1 MATASRTTTTYPT
14 NAAGTTSFRSTYTT
28 PLRAAFV
35 AGNTI
40 KAADINLLRTAI
52 TTFNSHT
59 HSVIDYKSIG
69 TFGNNGPRTVIAANP
84 RISDAMSG
92 GSTPTAV
99 AANTK
104 ITAATVNTYVA
115 ACNATR
121 NHVHN
126 IFDTVS

>member
-1 MATASRTTTTYPT
+1 MATTSTGTSFYPT
-14 NAAGTTSFRSTYTT
+14 NATDTSAFRSTYTT

-52 TTFNSHT
+52 TTFNAHT
-59 HSVIDYKSIG
+59 HSAIDYKSIG
-69 TFGNNGPRTVIAANP
+69 NFGNNGPRTVIAANP

-92 GSTPTAV
+92 GLTPTAV
-99 AANTK
+99 TATSK
-104 ITAATVNTYVA
+104 ITATTVNTYVA

-126 IFDTVS
+126 IFDQTS